1 MSKPEKVFKI
11 GAVRASIFQN
21 TAMRDG
27 KPILFAKVVLE
38 VRYRDKMG
46 NWKGTN
52 RRFTVGKKKE
62 AVKVR
67 EAACD
72 ALEAQEREDS
82 GRDFALLSFLR
93 NGDVDSGVIRGLVDT
108 PIYPRPSSEHVAGD
122 SGENFLCRVVDILH
136 ELAQATF
143 GRTRK

>member
-27 KPILFAKVVLE
+27 KPILFPKVVLE

-52 RRFTVGKKKE
+52 SLSLNDLPKAILALQKAYDCLMDKGSAGNEPQE
-62 AVKVR
+62 AFEVETEKV
-67 EAACD
+67 
-72 ALEAQEREDS
+72 
-82 GRDFALLSFLR
+82 
-93 NGDVDSGVIRGLVDT
+93 
-108 PIYPRPSSEHVAGD
+108 
-122 SGENFLCRVVDILH
+122 
-136 ELAQATF
+136 
-143 GRTRK
+143 